1 MTNHSFLQKIKTALS
16 DIITYL
22 AAQKIVFT
30 LSVLAFIA
38 YSLAVF
44 DAEKTVPLHYGF
56 FENLCKALALAAVCA
71 IPASLISAPFSP
83 LKKYAVQL
91 LCAAAGGVFGYFAI
105 SDGFGDGV
113 YAELYYFGIGFAV
126 IAAALFLFIP
136 KNGERI
142 YFALVFKHFLFCSLM
157 TIILCGGLCLLVF
170 AVQNLILNTNSGRVY
185 ACCVAFSFF
194 VFAINSFSFHLF
206 YRQNERSSGKAFK
219 IITLYILC
227 PIFAVLLLILYAYLF
242 KALILLTLPN
252 GHINW
257 FVSFASL
264 FYLVFYFILREYD
277 EIPVIRVFYRFGAFA
292 FIPLILVQIPAFFI
306 RVNAYGFTG
315 SRVASLLFIIFS
327 VISIALTLIK
337 KGAFA
342 KYALLLLSLFILFG
356 SVTPFNLIKTAH
368 KNQFERMMSVL
379 DTYALFDHKKN
390 SLTDYDRAELERTIS
405 DSDREKLYGS
415 WYYLTH
421 KSDIPLP
428 KWLKDK
434 DGFRSFH
441 DLFGIHK
448 TKDEESEQ
456 LKEFAF
462 TAPKSYEIN
471 ISGFKTMQAVSAYE
485 YAFEWENGE
494 KINYKKQF
502 PRIEIK
508 SSGDTFDATDFLLSL
523 NAQALDYLSPVWFYP
538 DDNTALCFMRIS
550 YKYNTE
556 LRLFKH
562 FEYSAYLFR
571 R

>member
-105 SDGFGDGV
+105 SDGFGDVV
-113 YAELYYFGIGFAV
+113 YAQLYYFGIGFAV
-126 IAAALFLFIP
+126 IVAALFLFIP

-219 IITLYILC
+219 IITLYIVC

-306 RVNAYGFTG
+306 RVNAY
-315 SRVASLLFIIFS
+315 
-327 VISIALTLIK
+327 
-337 KGAFA
+337 
-342 KYALLLLSLFILFG
+342 
-356 SVTPFNLIKTAH
+356 
-368 KNQFERMMSVL
+368 
-379 DTYALFDHKKN
+379 
-390 SLTDYDRAELERTIS
+390 DRAELERTIS

-441 DLFGIHK
+441 DQFGIHQ

-471 ISGFKTMQAVSAYE
+471 ISDFKTMQAVSAYE

-523 NAQALDYLSPVWFYP
+523 NAQALDYSSPVWFYP
-538 DDNTALCFMRIS
+538 DDNTALCFMRLS
-550 YKYNTE
+550 YEYNTE